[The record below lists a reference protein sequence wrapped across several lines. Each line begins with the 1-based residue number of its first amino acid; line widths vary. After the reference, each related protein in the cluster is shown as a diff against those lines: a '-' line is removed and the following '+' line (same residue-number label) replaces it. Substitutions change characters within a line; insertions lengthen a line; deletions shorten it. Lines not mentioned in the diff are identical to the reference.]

1 MNMPSHHDRSFAR
14 EAISTKQEL
23 ADRIVTAIAIGAYSP
38 GDRLPSERELAERQG
53 VSRVTVR
60 AALKIVNELGLI
72 ESRRGRDGGTF
83 VTFKRVSEA
92 SPDTAQRILAQE
104 VPQLKD
110 FFDYRCL
117 VEGLVAKTAAERH
130 GEEQASA
137 LQRLL
142 DAFCSTQDASH
153 ARELDQ
159 RLHAC
164 ILEMAANRHLAVQSR
179 QLTARA
185 TLGFGSEPYPA
196 ESLPRARREHTTLVR
211 AILKRDGDEAFKAAQ
226 HHFFL
231 TLAIMEH
238 SLDGK
243 PL

>member
-1 MNMPSHHDRSFAR
+1 MNKPPQQDRSIAR
-14 EAISTKQEL
+14 GASSAKQEL

-38 GDRLPSERELAERQG
+38 SDRLPSERELAERQG

-60 AALKIVNELGLI
+60 AALKIVSELGLI

-92 SPDTAQRILAQE
+92 SPDTAQRILTQE
-104 VPQLKD
+104 IPQLKD

-130 GEEQASA
+130 NDEQASV
-137 LQRLL
+137 LKRLL
-142 DAFCSTQDASH
+142 DEFCTTQDASH

-159 RLHAC
+159 KLHAC
-164 ILEMAANRHLAVQSR
+164 ILEMTANRHLAVQSED
-179 QLTARA
+179 LTARA

-196 ESLPRARREHTTLVR
+196 ESLPRARREHRILVQ
-211 AILKRDGDEAFKAAQ
+211 AILERNGNDAFKAAQ

-231 TLAIMEH
+231 TLAIMKH

>member
-1 MNMPSHHDRSFAR
+1 MNKPCHSDRTLAGETGSAR
-14 EAISTKQEL
+14 QEL

-38 GDRLPSERELAERQG
+38 GDRLPSERELAERQA

-60 AALKIVNELGLI
+60 AALKIVSELGLI

-83 VTFKRVSEA
+83 VTYKRVSDA

-104 VPQLKD
+104 MPQLKD

-117 VEGLVAKTAAERH
+117 VEGLVARTAAERH
-130 GEEQASA
+130 DQQQASE
-137 LQRLL
+137 LQHLL
-142 DAFCSTQDASH
+142 DEFCATDDASR

-159 RLHAC
+159 KLHAC
-164 ILEMAANRHLAVQSR
+164 IMAMTANQHLETQSR

-196 ESLPRARREHTTLVR
+196 ESLPRARREHKQLVQ
-211 AILKRDGDEAFKAAQ
+211 AILRRDGDEAFRAAQ

>member
-1 MNMPSHHDRSFAR
+1 MPPRAGLPKAGNARSA
-14 EAISTKQEL
+14 TQEL

-38 GDRLPSERELAERQG
+38 GDRLPSERDLAERQQ

-60 AALKIVNELGLI
+60 GALKIVSELGLI

-83 VTFKRVSEA
+83 VTCKRVDEV
-92 SPDTAQRILAQE
+92 SPHTAQRTLE
-104 VPQLKD
+104 KELPQLED

-130 GEEQASA
+130 DAAQAR
-137 LQRLL
+137 RLSEL
-142 DAFCSTQDASH
+142 LKQFCETSDASI
-153 ARELDQ
+153 AREIDEQ
-159 RLHAC
+159 LHDC
-164 ILEMAANRHLAVQSR
+164 IMEMAGNDHLAEQSR

-185 TLGFGSEPYPA
+185 TLGFGSEPYPE
-196 ESLPRARREHTTLVR
+196 ESLPRARKEHQELVK
-211 AILKRDGDEAFKAAQ
+211 AILDRREDDAFRAAQ
-226 HHFFL
+226 HHFTL

-238 SLDGK
+238 SLDGR

>member
-1 MNMPSHHDRSFAR
+1 MDKPPNHERFFAR
-14 EAISTKQEL
+14 EASSTKQEL
-23 ADRIVTAIAIGAYSP
+23 ADRVVTAIAIGAYSP

-60 AALKIVNELGLI
+60 AALKIVSELGLI

-104 VPQLKD
+104 IPQLKD

-130 GEEQASA
+130 DEEQAKT

-142 DAFCSTQDASH
+142 DAFCATQDASH
-153 ARELDQ
+153 ARELD
-159 RLHAC
+159 RKLHAC
-164 ILEMAANRHLAVQSR
+164 ILDMAANRHLAVQSVH
-179 QLTARA
+179 LTARA
-185 TLGFGSEPYPA
+185 TLDFGSEPYPA
-196 ESLPRARREHTTLVR
+196 ESLPRARREHTTLVQ
-211 AILKRDGDEAFKAAQ
+211 AILRRNGDDAFKAAQ

>member
-1 MNMPSHHDRSFAR
+1 MIEPSRTDLPGAGGARSA
-14 EAISTKQEL
+14 TQEL

-38 GDRLPSERELAERQG
+38 GDRLPPERDLAERQG

-60 AALKIVNELGLI
+60 GALKIVGELGLI

-83 VTFKRVSEA
+83 VTFKRVDEA
-92 SPDTAQRILAQE
+92 SPNTAQRILGQE
-104 VPQLKD
+104 LPQLRD

-117 VEGLVAKTAAERH
+117 VEGLVARTAAERH
-130 GEEQASA
+130 DEAQAKTLQA
-137 LQRLL
+137 LLGR
-142 DAFCSTQDASH
+142 FCDTDDASV
-153 ARELDQ
+153 ARQLDE
-159 RLHAC
+159 RLHDC
-164 ILEMAANRHLAVQSR
+164 IMAMADNHHLVAQSR

-196 ESLPRARREHTTLVR
+196 ESLPRARREHRELVQ
-211 AILKRDGDEAFKAAQ
+211 AILERRADDAFSVAQ
-226 HHFFL
+226 HHFTL

-238 SLDGK
+238 SLDGR

>member
-1 MNMPSHHDRSFAR
+1 MNQSSHQGRSIAK
-14 EAISTKQEL
+14 EVSSAKQEL
-23 ADRIVTAIAIGAYSP
+23 ADRIVTAIAIGAYLP

-60 AALKIVNELGLI
+60 AALKIVSELGLV
-72 ESRRGRDGGTF
+72 EPRRGRDGGTF
-83 VTFKRVSEA
+83 VTLKRVSEA

-104 VPQLKD
+104 LPQLKD

-117 VEGLVAKTAAERH
+117 VEGLIARTAAERH
-130 GEEQASA
+130 DEEQASI

-142 DAFCSTQDASH
+142 DEFCRTQDASF

-159 RLHAC
+159 KLHAC
-164 ILEMAANRHLAVQSR
+164 ILDMAANHHLAKQSEH
-179 QLTARA
+179 LTARA
-185 TLGFGSEPYPA
+185 TLGFGSEPYPV
-196 ESLPRARREHTTLVR
+196 ESLPRAQREHKMLVR
-211 AILKRDGDEAFKAAQ
+211 AILKRDGEEAFKAAQ

-231 TLAIMEH
+231 TLAIMEN